1 MSVVDIVNGKPPEG
15 VEEMLI
21 TAFLSAARPVY
32 YSLLCLHRG
41 LYSRGLKKVRRLPC
55 RVVCIG
61 NLTLG
66 GSGKTPVTLMS
77 ARLVREAGRRLVI
90 LSRGYKRIQKKGDV
104 VIVSDGVK
112 VLATPAEAGD
122 EPFLLARSLP
132 GVPVVV
138 SADRFAGGCAAMER
152 FTPDAILLDDGFQHW
167 GLARDCDIVC
177 LDATRPLKNL
187 RLFPRG
193 TLRELPSALRRAQA
207 VIFTR
212 TESATDLNEQER
224 FVRAVNPH
232 IPLFRLRYALD
243 ACLPLS
249 SEETHPLSPEELNG
263 KKVFLFCGIAR
274 PETFFKLAT
283 QVAPRIEGKLAM
295 PDHIRYDKERIRE
308 LRQAFSRTDAEVL
321 LTTEKDAVKLITAGV
336 PRMPVHYFRLK
347 TVLEGEHAAQEFI
360 QILLEAKKA

>member
-1 MSVVDIVNGKPPEG
+1 MSVVEVINGKPPEG
-15 VEEMLI
+15 VEEVLVG
-21 TAFLSAARPVY
+21 ALLSAARPVY
-32 YSLLCLHRG
+32 YSLLHLHKG
-41 LYSRGLKKVRRLPC
+41 LYSKGLKKVRRLPC

-77 ARLVREAGRRLVI
+77 ARLLREAGRRPVV
-90 LSRGYKRIQKKGDV
+90 LSRGYKRKGEKTDV

-112 VLATPAEAGD
+112 LLAAPAEAGD

-138 SADRFAGGCAAMER
+138 SSDRFAGGCAAIER
-152 FTPDAILLDDGFQHW
+152 FKPDVILLDDGFQHW
-167 GLARDCDIVC
+167 GLVRDCDIVC
-177 LDATRPLKNL
+177 LDATHPLKNL

-193 TLRELPSALRRAQA
+193 MLRELPSALRRAEA

-212 TESATDLNEQER
+212 TESAANLNEQER
-224 FVRAVNPH
+224 FVQAVNPH

-243 ACLPLS
+243 ACLPIS
-249 SEETHPLSPEELNG
+249 SEETHPFSPEELMG
-263 KKVFLFCGIAR
+263 KKIFLFCGIAR
-274 PETFFKLAT
+274 PETFFKLAA
-283 QVAPRIEGKLAM
+283 QVAPRVEEKLAM
-295 PDHIRYDKERIRE
+295 PDHVHYDKERIRE
-308 LRQAFSRTDAEVL
+308 LSQAFSRTNAEIL

-336 PRMPVHYFRLK
+336 PRMPVYYFRLK
-347 TVLEGEHAAQEFI
+347 TVLEGEHTAQEFV